1 MLVYQHS
8 LDRPRTPS
16 AVAIGSFD
24 GLHRGH
30 QNLLEALAALAHEH
44 HVPSVV
50 YTFDQPTRVLLQG
63 SKFLYSLAEKLKI
76 LEELGVDEVIAVPF
90 TREFSLRPPEAFLED
105 VRALQPVGIVVG
117 DDFRFGHGRAGGL
130 EDLRAVT
137 NHLIALP
144 MYTLQASVLEN
155 SDGEPVKTSRI
166 RGLLE
171 RADVVSAR
179 TLLGRPYTAYGVV
192 VHGDA
197 RGRTIGF
204 PTANIATSDGKLLP
218 PGVFAVRLLT
228 PDGCFHDG
236 MANVGKRPTIG
247 GDLRESLEVNL
258 FDFSGDLYGLE
269 VRVDFLAHLR
279 GEVKFAGLEALQTQ
293 LGQDRIAAIAALNSE
308 PWGRN

>member
-1 MLVYQHS
+1 MLVYQNS
-8 LDRPRTPS
+8 LDRPHTPS

-24 GLHRGH
+24 GLHLGH
-30 QNLLEALAALAHEH
+30 QNLLEHLAELAHEH

-117 DDFRFGHGRAGGL
+117 DDFRFGHDRAGGL
-130 EDLRAVT
+130 EELRGVT
-137 NHLIALP
+137 PNLIALP
-144 MYTLQASVLEN
+144 MHTLA
-155 SDGEPVKTSRI
+155 GEAVKTSRI

-171 RADVVSAR
+171 ASNVAAAR
-179 TLLGRPYTAYGVV
+179 GLLGRPYTARGVV
-192 VHGDA
+192 IHGDA

-204 PTANIATSDGKLLP
+204 PTANVATSDGKLLP

-228 PDGCFHDG
+228 PDGMFHDG
-236 MANVGKRPTIG
+236 MANVGKRPTVG
-247 GDLRESLEVNL
+247 GDLRESLEVHL
-258 FDFSGDLYGLE
+258 FEFSGDLYGLE
-269 VRVDFLAHLR
+269 VRVDFLSHLR
-279 GEVKFAGLEALQTQ
+279 GEVKFPGLDALKSQ
-293 LGQDRIAAIAALNSE
+293 LGQDRLDAIAVLESE
-308 PWGRN
+308 RWGRN